1 MRKNGR
7 FFNFQRHFQ
16 EKTFEKKQ
24 GTKWGQKGDT
34 VGIFFGILSLK
45 KFGER
50 AGETDLQSLS
60 PFRIS
65 LQGNSIIKLNYSRKY
80 SEGLIKRT
88 AAL

>member
-7 FFNFQRHFQ
+7 FFNFQRNFQ

-24 GTKWGQKGDT
+24 GTKWGQKGDK

-50 AGETDLQSLS
+50 AGETTLQSLS
-60 PFRIS
+60 PA
-65 LQGNSIIKLNYSRKY
+65 GYHCPEKV
-80 SEGLIKRT
+80 T
-88 AAL
+88 

>member
-24 GTKWGQKGDT
+24 GTKWGQKGDK
-34 VGIFFGILSLK
+34 VGFFFGILSLK

-50 AGETDLQSLS
+50 AGDTTQNGG
-60 PFRIS
+60 RV
-65 LQGNSIIKLNYSRKY
+65 QGGKSFFGKV
-80 SEGLIKRT
+80 KR
-88 AAL
+88 A